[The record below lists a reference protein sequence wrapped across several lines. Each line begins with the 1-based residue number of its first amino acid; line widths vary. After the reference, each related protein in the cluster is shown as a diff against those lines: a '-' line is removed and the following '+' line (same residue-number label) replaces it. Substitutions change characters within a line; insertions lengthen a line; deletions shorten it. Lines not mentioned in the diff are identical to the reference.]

1 MPLAQLTE
9 ASHCLRTCVNTAR
22 AMLKGWSTRR
32 LAAFTSFPG
41 ASVVKL
47 MFQETRSLTPEA
59 RSRVFELDAKYIAD
73 IQELIEAAAAESAQ
87 PSVDPELAANFIYF
101 LCVIWPL
108 RYWAIAGSYRSQAA
122 FTESAVD
129 DAVQGWERWRRLMRP
144 PNSRGW

>member
-1 MPLAQLTE
+1 MMIE
-9 ASHCLRTCVNTAR
+9 AFD
-22 AMLKGWSTRR
+22 RR
-32 LAAFTSFPG
+32 HKYI
-41 ASVVKL
+41 KL

-108 RYWAIAGSYRSQAA
+108 RYWSIGKFGR
-122 FTESAVD
+122 EAVANGIVD
-129 DAVQGWERWRRLMRP
+129 MVFGGIGVHRKMVPA
-144 PNSRGW
+144 